1 MDFATSQQAFLQAIA
16 QDDHMFST
24 TLEFV
29 EQWYDFTPTAF
40 KNGPVANTATENQGS
55 AKVLALGED
64 LGLDSLQVLQCFGEH
79 YRDVLATP
87 GVENHFNLRRLVKD
101 GFCDVSFEQF
111 PLKRK

>member
-1 MDFATSQQAFLQAIA
+1 MDFATSQQAFQQAIA
-16 QDDHMFST
+16 QDDHLFVT
-24 TLEFV
+24 TLAFID
-29 EQWYDFTPTAF
+29 QWYDFTPTAF
-40 KNGPVANTATENQGS
+40 NNGSVANVATENQGS
-55 AKVLALGED
+55 AKVLALGID

-101 GFCDVSFEQF
+101 GFCDISFEQY